1 MKTVYDRTFG
11 KLRKMMGKGKKA
23 MLYKKSGFLLQ
34 KSIVVALLAA
44 VWGGGTANAEGRLKV
59 GGTGDTPPVYFKD
72 AQSVLIGF
80 EVDVLREIG
89 RRIGKDMEFTAID
102 WPRKTEILNSGTID
116 VIASALSITDERK
129 VSYSITQ
136 PIINNAQV
144 TVVLADSPVKEQ
156 DDLGTKTVCVL
167 EGSFII
173 PIVEKF
179 RGKSGPVAAIQT
191 DTNESCLISM
201 MGGEVDAT
209 VVDKVTAYYYVKHNP
224 GVFRILPGSFAKD
237 RSAFA
242 LRKGEAALRDQF
254 DRAIAEMENDGTM
267 GRLRKRWF
275 DEELCCLIELNHKIY
290 MKKTL

>member
-1 MKTVYDRTFG
+1 MKTVHDRTFG

-44 VWGGGTANAEGRLKV
+44 VCVGGGTANAEGRLKV

-116 VIASALSITDERK
+116 VIASALSITDKRK

-224 GVFRILPGSFAKD
+224 GVFRLLTGNFGEDKT
-237 RSAFA
+237 AFG
-242 LRKGEAALRDQF
+242 LRKSETGLRDQF
-254 DRAIAEMENDGTM
+254 DKALADMDNDGTIKTI
-267 GRLRKRWF
+267 RERWF
-275 DEELCCLIELNHKIY
+275 GKDK
-290 MKKTL
+290 